1 MSLPNFDHPVDW
13 SDFTPRDARPRN
25 ESEDAHFAV
34 TFDTNYSYTSEDGEY
49 KMTNIV
55 VPMVMNKRASWVVR
69 AQQSETLRRHEQGH
83 FDITAIGAREIH
95 DRMQFITASSAGGLR
110 TELSR
115 LAREVQTIIND
126 TNIRYDDETDHGTI
140 VSKQNAWESNIAK
153 VKLETSGI
161 LSDLP

>member
-1 MSLPNFDHPVDW
+1 M
-13 SDFTPRDARPRN
+13 
-25 ESEDAHFAV
+25 
-34 TFDTNYSYTSEDGEY
+34 
-49 KMTNIV
+49 
-55 VPMVMNKRASWVVR
+55 
-69 AQQSETLRRHEQGH
+69 RRHEQGH

-126 TNIRYDDETDHGTI
+126 TNIRYDEETDHGTI

-153 VKLETSGI
+153 VKLETSDF

>member
-1 MSLPNFDHPVDW
+1 
-13 SDFTPRDARPRN
+13 
-25 ESEDAHFAV
+25 
-34 TFDTNYSYTSEDGEY
+34 
-49 KMTNIV
+49 MTNIV
-55 VPMVMNKRASWVVR
+55 VPIVMNKQDSWVVR

-95 DRMQFITASSAGGLR
+95 DRMQFITASSAG
-110 TELSR
+110 ELASQKLIR

-126 TNIRYDDETDHGTI
+126 TNIRYDEETDHGTI